1 MVGWT
6 GVLVFIATPAVPA
19 SQLGHRGRG
28 AGGRRGG
35 AQASALDSTPRLGF
49 IAHLLEKTAT
59 RKGKVQATSQQA
71 LVVPGG
77 LPQSLAF
84 LCL

>member
-6 GVLVFIATPAVPA
+6 GVLVFIATPVVPA
-19 SQLGHRGRG
+19 SQLGQG
-28 AGGRRGG
+28 AGVGGGG
-35 AQASALDSTPRLGF
+35 AQASALDSTARLDY

-71 LVVPGG
+71 LVVPGE

-84 LCL
+84 LCM